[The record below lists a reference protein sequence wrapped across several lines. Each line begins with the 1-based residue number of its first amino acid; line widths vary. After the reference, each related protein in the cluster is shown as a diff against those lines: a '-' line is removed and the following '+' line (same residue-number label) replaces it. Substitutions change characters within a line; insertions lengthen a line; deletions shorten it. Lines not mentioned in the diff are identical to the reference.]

1 MLRTGQATQI
11 ASKMKVKVLE
21 KKVLERLAM
30 GSAAGLAFFG
40 VSHAASAA
48 PALSRPDEALEHA
61 LPFAQAQSPTNVH
74 GADNNAREN
83 GLANASAGTTT
94 NTRPSSHESA
104 TDASLANA
112 ATGKAQPPQ
121 HIYVRA
127 SDADLANAATDKHTR
142 TGSSH
147 ESAVDRGL
155 AEAIAGNANETVM
168 PSKPTNGQEKPYQPT
183 NPLTNGS
190 GTQGTS
196 EAQAGT
202 KLNPP
207 ATNPFQPPTSGVYEN
222 EAGNKTPTSSE
233 HTQSPT
239 ENIGT
244 GTNPA
249 NANAGEAQVNHQA
262 KTEEQTRTSPT
273 ETQGQPDERGET
285 KFKVASIDL
294 VVDGLILNEKDL
306 RSILAESIGKDITMA
321 ELNSMLNKLTS
332 YCRRRGYP
340 AAAAYLPEQE
350 MSAAGNIQVRIIPG
364 RYGEVHVVNHSQLN
378 DDVVHGFLAG
388 LKHGAI
394 IRTRS
399 LETALYSISDKSSTK
414 AVGSLSPG
422 KDFGTSDLTVTVDNG
437 KMQNTILYSENYGN
451 ETTGRY
457 RYGVQHTLYDIDGRG
472 GKVNLGYLLSNKD
485 LRNGFFNYETLVG
498 RGGASLGIG
507 YSRMNYTLHGLNASG
522 TYSGIANT
530 VSLFGSAPIFHT
542 DFGQLAFNYGID
554 WRSLS
559 DQIGSSAYTSDKNTR
574 SIHIGLSG
582 NTLNPATGTY
592 ASYDFTITRGKLNT
606 NPLASTISLGRVPS
620 NYTKAEANAQIVQSL
635 GHKSDIILKGSA
647 QKSANN
653 LDGSEQMYLGGEDSI
668 RAYRQ
673 GLASGD
679 EGYTTSAEL
688 RYFTDVPGLTLSTFY
703 DFGQVRERRD
713 GSGNKETL
721 KGWGLALAYSK
732 PGDWFARL
740 EWARPVGRPS
750 IADDVREMSK
760 SRIWFILGK
769 IW

>member
-1 MLRTGQATQI
+1 MLSTGQATQK
-11 ASKMKVKVLE
+11 ASKMKVLE
-21 KKVLERLAM
+21 KKVFERLAM
-30 GSAAGLAFFG
+30 GSAAGLALFG
-40 VSHAASAA
+40 VSNVASAA
-48 PALSRPDEALEHA
+48 PALSRPDEALERA
-61 LPFAQAQSPTNVH
+61 LPFTQAQSPANVH
-74 GADNNAREN
+74 DTGNNAREN
-83 GLANASAGTTT
+83 GLANASTGTTT
-94 NTRPSSHESA
+94 NTQPSSHESA

-127 SDADLANAATDKHTR
+127 SDADLANAATGKHTR
-142 TGSSH
+142 TGSSN
-147 ESAVDRGL
+147 ESAVDKGL
-155 AEAIAGNANETVM
+155 ADAIAGNANETVM
-168 PSKPTNGQEKPYQPT
+168 PSKSTNTQERPYQPT
-183 NPLTNGS
+183 NGK
-190 GTQGTS
+190 GTQGTN

-202 KLNPP
+202 KPSNPV
-207 ATNPFQPPTSGVYEN
+207 TNPFQTATSGARED
-222 EAGNKTPTSSE
+222 EAGHKTPTPLE

-239 ENIGT
+239 ENIHAGT
-244 GTNPA
+244 SSD
-249 NANAGEAQVNHQA
+249 NANATEAQGNHQA
-262 KTEEQTRTSPT
+262 KTEEQTSTSPT
-273 ETQGQPDERGET
+273 ETQGQPDQRGET
-285 KFKVASIDL
+285 KFKIASIDL
-294 VVDGLILNEKDL
+294 VADGLKLDEKDL
-306 RSILAESIGKDITMA
+306 RPILAESIGKDITMA
-321 ELNSMLNKLTS
+321 ELNTMLGKLTA

-364 RYGEVHVVNHSQLN
+364 RYGEVHIVNHSQLN
-378 DDVVHGFLAG
+378 DDVVQGFLAG
-388 LKHGAI
+388 LKRGAI

-422 KDFGTSDLTVTVDNG
+422 KDFGTSDLTVTVDDG
-437 KMQNTILYSENYGN
+437 KMHNTILYSENYGN

-457 RYGVQHTLYDIDGRG
+457 RYGVQHTLYDMDGRG
-472 GKVNLGYLLSNKD
+472 GKVNIGYLLSNKD

-498 RGGASLGIG
+498 RSGASLGIG

-522 TYSGIANT
+522 TYSGIADT

-542 DFGQLAFNYGID
+542 DFGQLAFNYGMD

-559 DQIGSSAYTSDKNTR
+559 DQIGSNAYMSDKNTR
-574 SIHIGLSG
+574 SFHIGLSG
-582 NTLNPATGTY
+582 NSMNPNTGTY
-592 ASYDFTITRGKLNT
+592 ASYDFTITRGKLNA
-606 NPLASTISLGRVPS
+606 NSLASQISLGKVPS
-620 NYTKAEANAQIVQSL
+620 NYTKAEANAQVVQSL

-668 RAYRQ
+668 RAYKQ

-703 DFGQVRERRD
+703 DFGQVRQYRD
-713 GSGNKETL
+713 GTGDKETL

-750 IADDVREMSK
+750 TADDVKEMSK

-769 IW
+769 VW